1 MGKYW
6 KTNKPAMDKLEQ
18 RFKRLP
24 KAVVDDVNSSMIKSA
39 KEAVE
44 IVRGDAPQG
53 PTGNL
58 KRAIR
63 WIRGNPPSSLYKLD
77 RYEPKQS
84 KSKRVSIY
92 VSNTIAPHAHLVH
105 NGTQKRSTKSGAN
118 RGIATPL
125 PFFWPNIRSL
135 RRRHLSRMSRAA
147 TKAAKRIFN
156 R

>member
-6 KTNKPAMDKLEQ
+6 KVNKPAMDKLER
-18 RFKRLP
+18 RFKSLP
-24 KAVVDDVNSSMIKSA
+24 KAVVDDVNTAMINNA

-58 KRAIR
+58 KRAVR
-63 WIRGNPPSSLYKLD
+63 WIRGNPPSGLYKLD
-77 RYEPKQS
+77 RYDPKPS

>member
-6 KTNKPAMDKLEQ
+6 KINRPAMDKLEQ
-18 RFKRLP
+18 RFKMLP
-24 KAVVDDVNSSMIKSA
+24 KAVVDDVNTAMINNA

-58 KRAIR
+58 KRAVNWTI
-63 WIRGNPPSSLYKLD
+63 GNPRQDQYKLD
-77 RYEPKQS
+77 RFEPKAS
-84 KSKRVSIY
+84 KTKRVTMY